1 MFTSFTCLLALWGS
15 VAAVACVAA
24 AVFRRRTLDLSRMPG
39 PRGRWGSGNLADIL
53 QPHFHRVMSR
63 WAAKYGEVYR
73 VQVLGLNGVVVAC
86 PDTIQRLFGRGD
98 DDIPKHVGSYW
109 HLDILWSE
117 GRTHSIFTDLAT
129 DSWRAVRRAVA
140 PCFSTAAVRC
150 AAAQRHCTVLSDRS
164 QSRQGG
170 PLSRNAPGAVG
181 AVLCRQA
188 FPLVKQKAD
197 DLTASL
203 KKLGPTAAVDMDDAG
218 MRFTLDV
225 VALVHPSGMLA

>member
-1 MFTSFTCLLALWGS
+1 MLEAHTCALALCGS
-15 VAAVACVAA
+15 LAAGACVAT
-24 AVFRRRTLDLSRMPG
+24 AVHSRRMLDLPRMPG

-73 VQVLGLNGVVVAC
+73 VRVLGLNGVVVAC
-86 PDTIQRLFGRGD
+86 PETIQRLFGRGD

-140 PCFSTAAVRC
+140 HCFSTAAVRC
-150 AAAQRHCTVLSDRS
+150 AAAPRRCVVPSGRS
-164 QSRQGG
+164 RTRQGG
-170 PLSRNAPGAVG
+170 LLGENLLDAVG
-181 AVLCRQA
+181 AVLCRQT
-188 FPLVKQKAD
+188 FPLVKRKAD

-203 KKLGPTAAVDMDDAG
+203 RQLGPSAAVDMDDAG

-225 VALVHPSGMLA
+225 VALVPPHGIPA

>member
-1 MFTSFTCLLALWGS
+1 M
-15 VAAVACVAA
+15 
-24 AVFRRRTLDLSRMPG
+24 LDLSRMPG

-53 QPHFHRVMSR
+53 QPHFHRVMSQ
-63 WAAKYGEVYR
+63 WAAKYGEVYK

-86 PDTIQRLFGRGD
+86 PETIQRLFGRGD

-150 AAAQRHCTVLSDRS
+150 AAAQRHCTVLAGRS
-164 QSRQGG
+164 RTRARRLSFSKCTGCSGCCAVQADLPAGEAKGG
-170 PLSRNAPGAVG
+170 RPDCVAEE
-181 AVLCRQA
+181 
-188 FPLVKQKAD
+188 
-197 DLTASL
+197 
-203 KKLGPTAAVDMDDAG
+203 AG
-218 MRFTLDV
+218 T
-225 VALVHPSGMLA
+225 HSSS

>member
-1 MFTSFTCLLALWGS
+1 MSTSYTCLLALWGS
-15 VAAVACVAA
+15 FAAVAYVAA

-86 PDTIQRLFGRGD
+86 PETIQRLFGRGN

-164 QSRQGG
+164 QTRQGG

-225 VALVHPSGMLA
+225 VALVQPSRMLA